1 MAEYAQADIERLLV
15 RIEAVCHRVLGTG
28 NVSGL
33 MQLSGGASM
42 ESWQFS
48 FADHRYILRRLP
60 GLAVQNDLAEGA
72 ATVPL
77 RDQAV
82 LMQHALSRGV
92 LVPQVIAILE
102 QEDDM
107 GDGFIMA
114 CVEGEAL
121 PQRLLADP
129 FYADAM
135 ANLSEHCA
143 RELARIH
150 AIPIANLPVAL
161 REQTPRDALEEQA
174 QFYRAY
180 GSSHPIYSL
189 AFSWLSENCPIASN
203 QVLLHGDFR
212 LGNFLV
218 DQHGLTSV
226 LDWELAHIGDPLQD
240 IAFLCTPSWRF
251 GCYQQEAG
259 GFASLEI
266 WLADYERAAGVKVN
280 KVDLTW
286 WLIFNTLWWGVT
298 CMRMAG
304 SYKDGSVGTME
315 RAVIGRRISEVAID
329 LLLLLE
335 PHRQSA
341 ASKLLI
347 SPPEMNVQESAI
359 TARDLLSSVREWNK
373 IRLAEEADQHRLF
386 EGRVANNAM
395 GIVLRE
401 LALGHTLRE
410 RAEHRQKKLG
420 ATDEEWSLR
429 LGENAAHFHQ
439 DALWDHLRYSAIE
452 ALWIDQPHY
461 AGLSAAVVRWA
472 AD

>member
-1 MAEYAQADIERLLV
+1 MAEHAQADIERLLV
-15 RIEAVCHRVLGTG
+15 RIEAVCRRALGAG

-60 GLAVQNDLAEGA
+60 GLVMQDDLPEGV

-82 LMQHALSRGV
+82 LMQHVLSQSV

-102 QEDDM
+102 QQDDM

-129 FYADAM
+129 CYADAM

-150 AIPIANLPVAL
+150 ATPIANLPVTLLA
-161 REQTPRDALEEQA
+161 QTPRDVLEEQA

-180 GSSHPIYSL
+180 GAPHPVYSL
-189 AFSWLSENCPIASN
+189 AFAWLSEHCPVASN

-218 DQHGLTSV
+218 DHHGLTSV

-251 GCYQQEAG
+251 GRYQQEAG
-259 GFASLEI
+259 GFTSLES
-266 WLADYERAAGVKVN
+266 WLADYERAAGVEVN
-280 KVDLTW
+280 KVDLSW

-304 SYKDGSVGTME
+304 SYKDGSVVTME

-335 PHRQSA
+335 PHREGA
-341 ASKLLI
+341 ANKLVI
-347 SPPEMNVQESAI
+347 SPPEINVQESAI
-359 TARDLLSSVREWNK
+359 TAGDLLSSVREWNK

-401 LALGHTLRE
+401 LALGDALRE
-410 RAEHRQKKLG
+410 RAEHRQQKLG

-429 LGENAAHFHQ
+429 LGESIAHLHQ
-439 DALWDHLRYSAIE
+439 DALWDHLRFSAIE

-461 AGLSAAVVRWA
+461 AGLSAAVARWA
-472 AD
+472 TD

>member
-15 RIEAVCHRVLGTG
+15 RIEAVCRRALGAG

-60 GLAVQNDLAEGA
+60 GLVMQDDLPEGV

-82 LMQHALSRGV
+82 LMQHVLSQSV

-102 QEDDM
+102 QQDDM

-129 FYADAM
+129 CYADAM

-150 AIPIANLPVAL
+150 ATPIANLPVTLLA
-161 REQTPRDALEEQA
+161 QTPRDVLEEQA

-180 GSSHPIYSL
+180 GAPHPVYSL
-189 AFSWLSENCPIASN
+189 AFAWLSEHCPVASN

-218 DQHGLTSV
+218 DHHGLTSV

-251 GCYQQEAG
+251 GRYQQEAG
-259 GFASLEI
+259 GFTSLES
-266 WLADYERAAGVKVN
+266 WLADYERAAGVEVN
-280 KVDLTW
+280 KVDLSW

-304 SYKDGSVGTME
+304 SYKDGSVVTME

-335 PHRQSA
+335 PHREGA
-341 ASKLLI
+341 ANKLVI
-347 SPPEMNVQESAI
+347 SPPEINVQESAI
-359 TARDLLSSVREWNK
+359 TAGDLLSSVREWNK

-401 LALGHTLRE
+401 LALGDALRE
-410 RAEHRQKKLG
+410 RAEHRQQKLG

-429 LGENAAHFHQ
+429 LGESIAHLHQ

-461 AGLSAAVVRWA
+461 AGLSAAVARCA

>member
-1 MAEYAQADIERLLV
+1 MAQYAQADIEQLRARV
-15 RIEAVCHRVLGTG
+15 EAVCHRVLGKG
-28 NVSGL
+28 QVSGL
-33 MQLSGGASM
+33 RQLSGGASM
-42 ESWQFS
+42 ESWQFV
-48 FADHRYILRRLP
+48 FVDQRYILRRFP
-60 GLAVQNDLAEGA
+60 SLAAQHDFPEGV

-82 LMQHALSRGV
+82 LMQHASSRGV
-92 LVPQVIAILE
+92 LVPEVIAILE
-102 QEDDM
+102 QDDAM

-129 FYADAM
+129 SYADAM
-135 ANLSEHCA
+135 ASLSEHCA

-150 AIPIANLPVAL
+150 AIPIASLPVTL
-161 REQTPRDALEEQA
+161 MVQTPRDALQEQEH
-174 QFYRAY
+174 FYRAY
-180 GSSHPIYSL
+180 GSHHPIYSL
-189 AFSWLSENCPIASN
+189 ALAWLSAHCPVASS

-218 DQHGLTSV
+218 DQRGLTSV

-251 GCYQQEAG
+251 GRYQQEAG
-259 GFASLEI
+259 GFASLEG
-266 WLADYERAAGVKVN
+266 WLADYERAAGVEVS
-280 KVDLTW
+280 KVDLAW

-304 SYKDGSVGTME
+304 SYKDGSVATME

-335 PHRQSA
+335 PHRENV
-341 ASKLLI
+341 ASKIVI
-347 SPPEMNVQESAI
+347 SPPEVGAQESAI
-359 TARDLLSSVREWNK
+359 TARDLLLSVRDWNK

-401 LALGHTLRE
+401 LTLGGALRE
-410 RAEHRQKKLG
+410 RAERRQQQLG

-429 LGENAAHFHQ
+429 LGESVAHFHH

-461 AGLSAAVVRWA
+461 AGLDAAVARWA